1 MSHVF
6 RIDKIR
12 HEAETYFSQGL
23 HQEALTVYKKFLAHT
38 RNLNP
43 ILKTTIHESIRRIR
57 SAAQHN
63 NRDEAELMSDV
74 EITLIKKGWK
84 GHATDEERL
93 ASAQAL
99 VQMGLY
105 TDALEEYRR
114 LLKNRFLTAA
124 VMRGVATCLVNLVR
138 PKHFTVVVDHFAGEI
153 FKHPRNRKALKVIIA
168 KAIDSKQYPRHFS
181 ALCCY
186 LSKTNMDS
194 SNSC

>member
-1 MSHVF
+1 
-6 RIDKIR
+6 
-12 HEAETYFSQGL
+12 
-23 HQEALTVYKKFLAHT
+23 
-38 RNLNP
+38 
-43 ILKTTIHESIRRIR
+43 
-57 SAAQHN
+57 
-63 NRDEAELMSDV
+63 V

-99 VQMGLY
+99 VHMGLY
-105 TDALEEYRR
+105 NDALEEYRQ

-124 VMRGVATCLVNLVR
+124 VMRGVAICLVNLVR
-138 PKHFTVVVDHFAGEI
+138 PKHFTVVLDYFAAEI